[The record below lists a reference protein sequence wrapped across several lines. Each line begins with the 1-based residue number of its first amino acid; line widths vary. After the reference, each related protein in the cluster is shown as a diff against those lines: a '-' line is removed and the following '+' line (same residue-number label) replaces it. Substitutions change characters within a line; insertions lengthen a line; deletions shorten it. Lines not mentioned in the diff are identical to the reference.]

1 MATGEARFEAMRD
14 LSAEDFGLAM
24 KQSEQAVDSV
34 LNLVSTRLGLDH
46 DRVLLGRYGIPAMV
60 RFVVESG
67 GSVSDT
73 ATQNRLFFW
82 YIQQAMWGRYSNS
95 TESTLD
101 HDLAVL
107 EESGL
112 DGLIADLELTRG
124 TLRVR
129 PEDFDTHTVGSRFHP
144 ILYMLTHVNDAL
156 DIGLWNWVT
165 AVAAP
170 SRQGLQPGG
179 APRVPKGAAVRRGL
193 RTPAGQR
200 RGQLCAPDERFQQD
214 AGQTATE

>member
-1 MATGEARFEAMRD
+1 MIRRPPRSTLDRS
-14 LSAEDFGLAM
+14 SAASDVY
-24 KQSEQAVDSV
+24 KRQ
-34 LNLVSTRLGLDH
+34 
-46 DRVLLGRYGIPAMV
+46 
-60 RFVVESG
+60 ESG

-200 RGQLCAPDERFQQD
+200 RGQLLPLIHISEPTRPY
-214 AGQTATE
+214 